1 MSTIAEMVVQLGGI
15 AQKQELVRLGAT
27 SYRLTAAVRA
37 GQVFRA
43 RQGWYSTVDPFVPR
57 LRATRVGGRLT
68 GLSALNDYG
77 AWSQPSSSLHVSVPR
92 TASRLRTQDDRHRI
106 RSAQTRDGV
115 VLHYDHAKIVRTGG
129 RHRVSLIDALEA
141 CLLSEPFEV
150 SVPPVDWALR
160 QKWFDLVDFEELLL
174 RLPPRLRKI
183 RRLVDQKSGSY
194 LESLARVRLLQAGFA
209 LETQVEVEQKWWIDI
224 VVDGW
229 LAIEVDGKEFHSERF
244 EEDRSRDLELTL
256 RGYHVVRLSYGLIV
270 DHWEVVLAAIRSA
283 RASRYSL
290 IPQNSG

>member
-1 MSTIAEMVVQLGGI
+1 M
-15 AQKQELVRLGAT
+15 
-27 SYRLTAAVRA
+27 
-37 GQVFRA
+37 
-43 RQGWYSTVDPFVPR
+43 
-57 LRATRVGGRLT
+57 
-68 GLSALNDYG
+68 
-77 AWSQPSSSLHVSVPR
+77 
-92 TASRLRTQDDRHRI
+92 
-106 RSAQTRDGV
+106 
-115 VLHYDHAKIVRTGG
+115 
-129 RHRVSLIDALEA
+129 IDALEA

-229 LAIEVDGKEFHSERF
+229 LAIEVDGKEFPN
-244 EEDRSRDLELTL
+244 
-256 RGYHVVRLSYGLIV
+256 
-270 DHWEVVLAAIRSA
+270 
-283 RASRYSL
+283 ASRRIDPVTWNLHCAATMS
-290 IPQNSG
+290 